1 MTDDGGALS
10 GTSGADGS
18 GRRVYGGRHLAL
30 TAGAADEPGAL
41 PLPSWGT
48 FAGIAQGALTA
59 VLCFVAAFPAFQDA
73 RHGFVALMATAV
85 VSGVIEVVAATWL
98 RRGAASSLVVLLVS
112 AAWSLVADIAV
123 TGKHELHRSL
133 VTAVL
138 ALLAAVTL
146 IGAVPEWRNADRSRR
161 GRAADA
167 TPPPQP

>member
-1 MTDDGGALS
+1 
-10 GTSGADGS
+10 
-18 GRRVYGGRHLAL
+18 
-30 TAGAADEPGAL
+30 
-41 PLPSWGT
+41 
-48 FAGIAQGALTA
+48 
-59 VLCFVAAFPAFQDA
+59 
-73 RHGFVALMATAV
+73 
-85 VSGVIEVVAATWL
+85 VSGVVEVVAATWL